1 MFKARFLSWSSLTNI
16 PDSSKSVLLRLLD
29 NASGAEE
36 GSSISSQEGS
46 IPALLNELALM
57 VVSLLHRTAVHL
69 SALKV
74 QHWEGVM
81 QDTLSESSEHER
93 HQLERPFKSLFCH
106 ISDYLKRCGRHHN
119 LHLLLGLGEAY
130 F

>member
-57 VVSLLHRTAVHL
+57 VVSLLHRTAA
-69 SALKV
+69 SFGIEGAAL
-74 QHWEGVM
+74 G
-81 QDTLSESSEHER
+81 R
-93 HQLERPFKSLFCH
+93 
-106 ISDYLKRCGRHHN
+106 SDARYSFRK
-119 LHLLLGLGEAY
+119 
-130 F
+130 